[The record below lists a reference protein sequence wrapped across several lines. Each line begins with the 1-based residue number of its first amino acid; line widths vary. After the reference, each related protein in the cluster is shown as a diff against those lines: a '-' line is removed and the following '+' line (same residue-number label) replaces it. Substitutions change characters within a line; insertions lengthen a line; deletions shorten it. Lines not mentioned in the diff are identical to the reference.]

1 MNKTTKQT
9 APVSKKVVIENKE
22 KFSKLIDELE
32 NNNFQYE
39 DDRKETITT
48 TLEVIKDELLKLKD
62 KKIPY
67 RIITKL
73 IKQSIGL
80 KVREQSL
87 RAYCQNQLGFEKSRK
102 NNSKNTKVESLK
114 TITEKKKKTE
124 QKASTGL
131 EANDMKFD

>member
-1 MNKTTKQT
+1 MNLK
-9 APVSKKVVIENKE
+9 I
-22 KFSKLIDELE
+22 II
-32 NNNFQYE
+32 FQYE

-48 TLEVIKDELLKLKD
+48 KLEVIKDELLKLKD

-80 KVREQSL
+80 KVSEQSL

-114 TITEKKKKTE
+114 TITEKQEKTE